1 MDPRRENMK
10 YREVIDILG
19 MVPLE
24 EEGGL
29 WAKTICS
36 EDVLKGGRVDGY
48 PKDRPLYGAIYYLL
62 TPDTFSRM
70 HRLTSN
76 EIWFYHRG
84 PAVRLLLIHPDG
96 RSEVKLLGQDL
107 KRGERPQIL
116 VPRGT
121 WQGASPDPESCLS
134 YDSEGD
140 QIFTLMSTSMT
151 PEYLDSDFET
161 ATFDELRQYVRP
173 DEEELLKLLTGE

>member
-1 MDPRRENMK
+1 MTK
-10 YREVIDILG
+10 QEVIDTLEL
-19 MVPLE
+19 VPLTG
-24 EEGGL
+24 EGGFVNEL
-29 WAKTICS
+29 YRGEEK
-36 EDVLKGGRVDGY
+36 DGRQI
-48 PKDRPLYGAIYYLL
+48 YGTIYYLL

-76 EIWFYHRG
+76 EIWFHHQG